1 MSGQCPV
8 GNRGFPI
15 KVAGLDSSTILSS
28 SDTVIQTPNDIKL
41 QFIKT
46 TITRI
51 EPFIGNYDVAGS
63 QSFFL
68 GGTQYSL
75 YSMRISKSSDNGI
88 TYGNSLPI
96 ELQFWGRTR
105 DGLIGV
111 LIIPFYT
118 AEKNSNEF
126 NNLINLIDN
135 NSTKDLSSVFPQEA
149 EVIRYSTCIE
159 YISGAEITN
168 KTIAVASWRFG
179 IGVKDKTPITYT
191 YGIPIGLN
199 NNLNAANTLSE
210 VGATAARTVS
220 YVPNLFVNDPSKS
233 SVTVPYTAT
242 IQYTSTEF
250 RNRFRYCIFTSK
262 PAEEDSGQKDYKC
275 IAIDRQKDIINGRI
289 IVDPT
294 TGKRLADSLA
304 EDNEA
309 QASLNIVAPTVTSN
323 GDVERGVTIFVGI
336 LGGTVL
342 VAIVIFIIRWFVT
355 GRTTAQLD
363 AAAAAAALLSRS
375 PTIEWTDLLLPAFLG
390 IIFTLI
396 LTVAIVI
403 FIYVKPVNV
412 IT

>member
-15 KVAGLDSSTILSS
+15 KVAGLDSSILLSS
-28 SDTVIQTPNDIKL
+28 SDTAIQTPNDIKL

-46 TITRI
+46 TITKI
-51 EPFIGNYDVAGS
+51 DPFIGNYDVAGS

-88 TYGNSLPI
+88 TYRASLPI

-118 AEKNSNEF
+118 AETNSNEF
-126 NNLINLIDN
+126 NNLINLIN
-135 NSTKDLSSVFPQEA
+135 NNTNNDLSSIFPQEV
-149 EVIRYSTCIE
+149 EVVRYSTCIE

-168 KTIAVASWRFG
+168 KTIAVASWRIG
-179 IGVKDKTPITYT
+179 IGVKDNTPITYK

-199 NNLNAANTLSE
+199 NNINAANTLSE

-220 YVPNLFVNDPSKS
+220 YVQNFVENDPSKS
-233 SVTVPYTAT
+233 SVTVPYTST
-242 IQYTSTEF
+242 IQYTSTDF
-250 RNRFRYCIFTSK
+250 KNRFRYCIFRSK
-262 PAEEDSGQKDYKC
+262 PVQEAAGQKDYKC
-275 IAIDRQKDIINGRI
+275 IAIDRQKDVVNGRI

-309 QASLNIVAPTVTSN
+309 QSSLNIVAPTVTSN

-375 PTIEWTDLLLPAFLG
+375 PTIEWTDLLLPVFLG

-396 LTVAIVI
+396 LTVTIVM
-403 FIYVKPVNV
+403 FVYVKP
-412 IT
+412 